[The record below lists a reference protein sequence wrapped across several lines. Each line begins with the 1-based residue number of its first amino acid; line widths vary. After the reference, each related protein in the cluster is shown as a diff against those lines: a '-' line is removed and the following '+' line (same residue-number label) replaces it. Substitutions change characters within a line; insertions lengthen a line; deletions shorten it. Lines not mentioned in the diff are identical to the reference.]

1 MGIAD
6 LTFGI
11 KDVVA
16 IIVAVA
22 SGLGFIYAMKLQSDK
37 NKTRMGNLELAQ
49 DELQSDVTKDIST
62 LKEGIEEKFLHAKN
76 AKKANIMRIYEE
88 INQSKAEFKEK
99 EAQIYNRIE
108 DIRKEQKDSHEKMS
122 NKLDNLSTQMN
133 LVSTNLAELT
143 GYIRA
148 KKENEK

>member
-1 MGIAD
+1 MGITD

-16 IIVAVA
+16 IVVAVA
-22 SGLGFIYAMKLQSDK
+22 SGLGFIYAMKNQGDK
-37 NKTRMGNLELAQ
+37 NKTRMRNMELAQ
-49 DELQSDVTKDIST
+49 DELQSDVTKDIGT
-62 LKEGIEEKFLHAKN
+62 MKANIEEKFLHAKN

-88 INQSKAEFKEK
+88 INQGKAEFKEK